1 MKKVIAAVAASVIGV
16 GAIVAGVIA
25 YRRNCAWS

>member
-1 MKKVIAAVAASVIGV
+1 MKKVIAAVASVIGV